1 MNPNLGSCP
10 DVHADVHSGVEGVAL
25 HDSDVAV
32 LGDVVG
38 NVDGIALRVSLV
50 DVNHLEA
57 FYTQESINSST
68 SPSGWSEARS
78 MSSKFGGRAKMLLKR
93 RKVKTKQGPIMIWC
107 YKGCSWGWFVGQD
120 LLGLRPAGD
129 DGPAAP
135 RSATDTDRLS
145 AISTPAAQTP
155 FLDDQHP
162 RESME
167 SNMFQIHTACI

>member
-10 DVHADVHSGVEGVAL
+10 DVHADVHGGVEGVAL

-68 SPSGWSEARS
+68 SPSGWSDARS

-93 RKVKTKQGPIMIWC
+93 RKVKTK
-107 YKGCSWGWFVGQD
+107 
-120 LLGLRPAGD
+120 
-129 DGPAAP
+129 
-135 RSATDTDRLS
+135 
-145 AISTPAAQTP
+145 
-155 FLDDQHP
+155 
-162 RESME
+162 
-167 SNMFQIHTACI
+167 